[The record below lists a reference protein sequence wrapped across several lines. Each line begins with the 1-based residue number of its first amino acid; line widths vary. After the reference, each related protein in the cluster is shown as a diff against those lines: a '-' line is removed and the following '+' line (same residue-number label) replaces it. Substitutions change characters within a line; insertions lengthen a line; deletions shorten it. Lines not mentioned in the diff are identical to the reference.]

1 MEGATMRVGG
11 RSAGGGLVGVGVG
24 VGVAEGG
31 ICVAGGLD
39 GVDSVCVGVTV
50 QFGSKSGVGPSVL
63 GGWVGVGLGDA
74 VGVSVAVAGSSR
86 AVTAITTAPASVI
99 TGSGGWFTRP
109 QMPQPNPTRISNPP
123 MINMPRERAGSILS
137 MALILS

>member
-1 MEGATMRVGG
+1 MRVGG

-24 VGVAEGG
+24 VGEGG
-31 ICVAGGLD
+31 SCVAGGLV
-39 GVDSVCVGVTV
+39 GIDSVGVVVTV
-50 QFGSKSGVGPSVL
+50 QSGNRFGVGPLVL
-63 GGWVGVGLGDA
+63 GGWVGVGVGDA
-74 VGVSVAVAGSSR
+74 VGVSVEVAGSSR

-109 QMPQPNPTRISNPP
+109 QMPQPNPARISNPP
-123 MINMPRERAGSILS
+123 MINMARERAGSILS